1 MKRNGHKIAIATLAM
16 VLSITVLMLATF
28 AWYTLSTNPEIKG
41 MNFNVSGEQAIQV
54 SKDNKDYGLSMDLTD
69 DLKNVKSLVPVST
82 YDGENWFVCKYDITG
97 DVLQDQVKDKNG
109 NIVDT
114 QFTHLKFPK
123 GSNTDTSQDA
133 STANGAE
140 NPVAES
146 ADGEDT
152 IFYVWKDIYLKTTE
166 DEVNVYLTVPHA
178 DPANYAQDATENNH
192 FGTYVMSYHTEGG
205 ENGQQQVTL
214 LSGGSETCVRV
225 GFKVLGEVTSTD
237 DDGNDTLAAA
247 TGTDGSLFIYEPNAD
262 ERSQLDKSSAD
273 YQTDK
278 YIAGFEAKNFYKG
291 DGAYKN
297 ADGKYLQTYPVKKR
311 TNKDGSDAEF
321 TLKDSK
327 VLDGTPAV
335 FPTDHLI
342 VQKKSDWAD
351 LEDVQATQ
359 TDGKLTAQNFNS
371 TMLKHIGKFVP
382 YSTIKNTLYTVGS
395 LQKKNAD
402 YSLKEL
408 SADTD
413 SSVRSSAMLTTL
425 EKDKPK
431 KVRLYFWIEGQ
442 DVDCWNDVSSTDF
455 LVNLEFSGQTN

>member
-16 VLSITVLMLATF
+16 VLSITVLMMATF

-54 SKDNKDYGLSMDLTD
+54 SKNNKDYGLSMDLTD
-69 DLKNVKSLVPVST
+69 DLKDVKSLVPVST

-97 DVLQDQVKDKNG
+97 DVLQDQVKENDKV
-109 NIVDT
+109 VDT
-114 QFTHLKFPK
+114 QFTHLKFPA
-123 GSNTDTSQDA
+123 GSNTDTSQDT

-146 ADGEDT
+146 QDGEDT

-166 DEVNVYLTVPHA
+166 DQVNVYLTVPHA
-178 DPANYAQDATENNH
+178 DPAAYKASQDAMENNH
-192 FGTYVMSYHTEGG
+192 FGTYVMSYHTEEG

-214 LSGGSETCVRV
+214 LRGGSETCVRV
-225 GFKVLGEVTSTD
+225 GFKVLGEVA
-237 DDGNDTLAAA
+237 DGAENADPGKDQSEGLY
-247 TGTDGSLFIYEPNAD
+247 IYEPNAD

-278 YIAGFEAKNFYKG
+278 YISGFMAKDFYKG
-291 DGAYKN
+291 DDAYKN
-297 ADGKYLQTYPVKKR
+297 ADEKYLQTYPVKKR
-311 TNKDGSDAEF
+311 TNSDGSDAKF
-321 TLKDSK
+321 TLKGSE

-335 FPTDHLI
+335 FPTDRLI
-342 VQKKSDWAD
+342 VQKKSTWAD
-351 LEDVQATQ
+351 LKDVQAMQ
-359 TDGKLTAQNFNS
+359 TDGQLTATDFNS
-371 TMLKHIGKFVP
+371 TMLKHIGKFVAG
-382 YSTIKNTLYTVGS
+382 SEIKDKLYTVQSLNKGNGDYTLTALPEDGS
-395 LQKKNAD
+395 
-402 YSLKEL
+402 
-408 SADTD
+408 
-413 SSVRSSAMLTTL
+413 SSDRSSAMLTTL

-455 LVNLEFSGQTN
+455 LVNLEFSGQTQ